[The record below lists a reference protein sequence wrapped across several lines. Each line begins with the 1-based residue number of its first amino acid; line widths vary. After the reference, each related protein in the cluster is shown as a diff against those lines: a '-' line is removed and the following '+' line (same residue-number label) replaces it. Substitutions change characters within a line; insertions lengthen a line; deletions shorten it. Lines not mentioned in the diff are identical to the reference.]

1 MLDVFED
8 MEREEY
14 RTAGEGRLQSIDSS
28 LPKQE
33 IRVIP
38 PLAEIVETENL
49 IQLEKISII
58 TPNSDFIVSDISF
71 KVEKGMHLLITGPN
85 GCGKSSLF
93 RILSNLW
100 PCYGERVHKP
110 PPGMLFYIPQRP
122 YMSLGSLKNQIT
134 YPDTNEDLVQKGV
147 TVAQL
152 DEIMRIVHLTYLVE
166 REGGKNYNAIRFL

>member
-1 MLDVFED
+1 MELAGYTYRLSEMLDVFED

-14 RTAGEGRLQSIDSS
+14 RTAGEGRLQSIDSP

-71 KVEKGMHLLITGPN
+71 KVCFLFYTIADVYTA
-85 GCGKSSLF
+85 SLG
-93 RILSNLW
+93 
-100 PCYGERVHKP
+100 GERNASSHH
-110 PPGMLFYIPQRP
+110 R
-122 YMSLGSLKNQIT
+122 T
-134 YPDTNEDLVQKGV
+134 
-147 TVAQL
+147 
-152 DEIMRIVHLTYLVE
+152 E
-166 REGGKNYNAIRFL
+166 RVW